1 MKLYAEEIS
10 GEAAARRFSVDPK
23 RVRDWRKNQTSA
35 SVRGGQQQGQAAWWR
50 EEEG

>member
-1 MKLYAEEIS
+1 MEKVLHIS
-10 GEAAARRFSVDPK
+10 RFSVDK
-23 RVRDWRKNQTSA
+23 VKSVRDWQKNKTSA